1 MRKNKTYKDG
11 VELMGIPLYLKPL
24 VFLWGGEWLKI
35 GAVMDRP
42 EIPKGQPAGNEKSL
56 GKSKMPGSISVGK
69 IAMLD

>member
-24 VFLWGGEWLKI
+24 VFLWGGGVASI
-35 GAVMDRP
+35 GAVMDY
-42 EIPKGQPAGNEKSL
+42 GNTLSGLGRLPEKSL